1 MTDNN
6 EEEEWEMGWTEE
18 EEQGEE
24 KYGKDNHPN
33 NHPPESPGR
42 PKLDNGPKLRSG
54 STTSMN
60 SVSKFIDPK
69 QAAIHVG
76 SQSLAKGITSSPSFQ
91 ELERAIGATLALSL
105 NAEQQQ
111 DQQAQDGSSPS
122 VSKSG
127 SREWGNNNNSSKGG
141 GVGFN
146 ITQQKLQAQRLKQQ
160 QQYRQQQ
167 NQYPSSYSPRHYATN
182 RGGAQ
187 SPQTVM
193 TVATNARQ
201 ELGHFVNESDSRA
214 IILFHSPMLS
224 PIAVRDACQKYGVLY
239 YIRPEFHG
247 KGVTL
252 LSYFDLRCAIHAHG
266 SVVEELGPGAEA
278 SSHYSVM
285 LHAANNNSE
294 EFRLE
299 AKNLPKGFLETDVE
313 SIFSRYGQLRSIQ
326 KMFGTDEDS
335 AQERDNAEG
344 TMEASAFKVEYFNIQ
359 DARLAAS
366 ELCATSAQLLGPD
379 ATVSFAPLDSRK
391 QQLCRQLLATLSR
404 WRSELAPAMSL
415 QVAHHHH
422 PHGLGSISPVHGM
435 GGPYSPSNAHGG
447 GTLSPSTSFGML
459 PMGHM
464 APINGGTVPAIG
476 HDLQQSSFPGMYGG
490 PVGMSAVNNVMSSS
504 SSSLIIDQG
513 GNGVGVGQ
521 QHHHYPVSSG
531 GIPMQHHMQQQHSAG
546 GHAGGMQQM
555 QVNPYGVGAN
565 FPEVAMQ
572 QQMGGHNPYSHS
584 QLQQLQQQHPGGHP
598 FNNGGMN
605 NGNIDGGGS
614 GDVGQRMVS
623 SNGSMAMAGG
633 LVSNSNDIHRHNNSN
648 SNDGS
653 NAGNMNGS
661 KNIGDDGGGGHVY
674 GAPVPRDSRGQGSSD
689 PSQQQQWGGGGAP
702 GSTIPIN
709 GNNNNQMTMM
719 NNGNAQGV
727 FPQGNNGLPMGMGV
741 YLNNTQQHQQQQ
753 HYTYGASHHT
763 AAAYHQQQQQQQQHS
778 KGGQPMS
785 QQQQQQAPYG
795 YHQPQ
800 QQQQHQQQQQQQ
812 QSGGPH
818 NTIHGNGGQGQQQ
831 QQHRALPHHHNGGHT
846 YGGPGSSGS
855 SSSAGATLAGPGGAG
870 GRRGPSG
877 PQGRGGQQP
886 LGMMPQQ
893 QQQQVPGHA
902 SLQGSGQ
909 QQQQQQR
916 QQHGAAMFA
925 GSGGMMQHMGSP
937 QQQQQQQQH
946 PGGRSDSPSGASM
959 MGSGSSNGSSGGGDQ
974 SNGVDFSLD
983 LSRVKDGEDVRTT
996 VMVSGQS
1003 LILIN

>member
-1 MTDNN
+1 MSNSND
-6 EEEEWEMGWTEE
+6 EEEWGMGWTEE
-18 EEQGEE
+18 EDHVEE
-24 KYGKDNHPN
+24 KNQ
-33 NHPPESPGR
+33 PPESPGR
-42 PKLDNGPKLRSG
+42 TKLDGSKLRSG

-60 SVSKFIDPK
+60 SVSKFTDPK
-69 QAAIHVG
+69 QAAMHVG
-76 SQSLAKGITSSPSFQ
+76 TQSLAKGITSSPSFQ

-167 NQYPSSYSPRHYATN
+167 NQYPSSYSPRHYSTN

-193 TVATNARQ
+193 TVASNARQ

-252 LSYFDLRCAIHAHG
+252 LSYFDLRAAIHAHG

-326 KMFGTDEDS
+326 KMYGTDDDS
-335 AQERDNAEG
+335 AQERDNSEG
-344 TMEASAFKVEYFNIQ
+344 SMEASAFKVEYFNIQ

-422 PHGLGSISPVHGM
+422 PHGLGSVSPVHGM
-435 GGPYSPSNAHGG
+435 GGPYSPSNGHGG
-447 GTLSPSTSFGML
+447 GTLSPSSSFGML

-464 APINGGTVPAIG
+464 APINNGAGHPLNGPVIG

-513 GNGVGVGQ
+513 GNGVGLG
-521 QHHHYPVSSG
+521 QHHQYSVTSG
-531 GIPMQHHMQQQHSAG
+531 AVPIQHHMLHAAG
-546 GHAGGMQQM
+546 GHAGGMQQQM
-555 QVNPYGVGAN
+555 QVNHPYGVGAN

-572 QQMGGHNPYSHS
+572 QQMSGHNPYSHA
-584 QLQQLQQQHPGGHP
+584 QLQQLQQHPGGHP
-598 FNNGGMN
+598 FNDGGMN
-605 NGNIDGGGS
+605 NSNIDGGSS
-614 GDVGQRMVS
+614 GDMGQRMG
-623 SNGSMAMAGG
+623 SN
-633 LVSNSNDIHRHNNSN
+633 LVSNSNDTHRQNGGN
-648 SNDGS
+648 SNDGTS
-653 NAGNMNGS
+653 VRGMNG
-661 KNIGDDGGGGHVY
+661 GGPG
-674 GAPVPRDSRGQGSSD
+674 RDSRGQGSD
-689 PSQQQQWGGGGAP
+689 PSQQQQQQQQWGGGGASV
-702 GSTIPIN
+702 GTMSTN
-709 GNNNNQMTMM
+709 GNNNNNNNNQMMMMMMMM

-727 FPQGNNGLPMGMGV
+727 FPGVNNGQPMGMGV
-741 YLNNTQQHQQQQ
+741 YLNNSQHQQQQ
-753 HYTYGASHHT
+753 HYTYGTSHHT
-763 AAAYHQQQQQQQQHS
+763 AAPYHQQQQQHN

-785 QQQQQQAPYG
+785 QQQQQAPYG

-800 QQQQHQQQQQQQ
+800 QQHQQQQEAV
-812 QSGGPH
+812 
-818 NTIHGNGGQGQQQ
+818 IFRARYVY
-831 QQHRALPHHHNGGHT
+831 RALPHHHNGGHT
-846 YGGPGSSGS
+846 YGGPGSS
-855 SSSAGATLAGPGGAG
+855 SAGSTLAGPGGAAG
-870 GRRGPSG
+870 GRRGPNG
-877 PQGRGGQQP
+877 LQGRGGQHP
-886 LGMMPQQ
+886 LGMMPPPP
-893 QQQQVPGHA
+893 QVTGQA
-902 SLQGSGQ
+902 SLQGPG
-909 QQQQQQR
+909 QQR
-916 QQHGAAMFA
+916 QQQLGAANFA
-925 GSGGMMQHMGSP
+925 GSGGMMQPMGGP
-937 QQQQQQQQH
+937 QQQQQQH
-946 PGGRSDSPSGASM
+946 PGGRSDSPSGAGM
-959 MGSGSSNGSSGGGDQ
+959 MSGGSGGGEQ

-983 LSRVKDGEDVRTT
+983 LTRVKDGEDIRTT
-996 VMVSGQS
+996 VMVRALS
-1003 LILIN
+1003 LILIASEKQKVLHGLKTQCLSLLTLFFSSSLYFFCLHVPFASLSIACILNI

>member
-42 PKLDNGPKLRSG
+42 PKLDNNGQKLRSG

-60 SVSKFIDPK
+60 SVGKFIDPK
-69 QAAIHVG
+69 QAAMHVG

-111 DQQAQDGSSPS
+111 DQQSQDGSSPT

-167 NQYPSSYSPRHYATN
+167 NQYPSSYSPRHYIN

-201 ELGHFVNESDSRA
+201 ELGQFVNESDSRA

-252 LSYFDLRCAIHAHG
+252 LSYFDLRAAIHAHG
-266 SVVEELGPGAEA
+266 SVVDELGPGAEA

-326 KMFGTDEDS
+326 KMYGTDEDS
-335 AQERDNAEG
+335 SQERDNAEG
-344 TMEASAFKVEYFNIQ
+344 SMEASAFKVEYFNIQ

-435 GGPYSPSNAHGG
+435 GGPYSPSNTHGG
-447 GTLSPSTSFGML
+447 ATLSPSTSFGML

-464 APINGGTVPAIG
+464 APINGAAGHPLNGPAIG
-476 HDLQQSSFPGMYGG
+476 HEVQQSSFPGMYGG
-490 PVGMSAVNNVMSSS
+490 PVGMNAVNNVMSSS
-504 SSSLIIDQG
+504 SSSLIMDQG
-513 GNGVGVGQ
+513 GNGVGISQQ
-521 QHHHYPVSSG
+521 QHHQYSVSSG
-531 GIPMQHHMQQQHSAG
+531 AVPMQHHMQHAAG
-546 GHAGGMQQM
+546 GQM
-555 QVNPYGVGAN
+555 PVNPYGAGSN
-565 FPEVAMQ
+565 FPDVAMQ
-572 QQMGGHNPYSHS
+572 QQMGGHNPYSHA
-584 QLQQLQQQHPGGHP
+584 QLQHLQQHTGGHP
-598 FNNGGMN
+598 FNDNGMN
-605 NGNIDGGGS
+605 NSNIDGGS
-614 GDVGQRMVS
+614 GDMGQRMGSS
-623 SNGSMAMAGG
+623 SNGSMTVAGG
-633 LVSNSNDIHRHNNSN
+633 LASNNIDMHRQNGNII
-648 SNDGS
+648 NDG
-653 NAGNMNGS
+653 NNVGNMNGS
-661 KNIGDDGGGGHVY
+661 KNIGGDDGGGY
-674 GAPVPRDSRGQGSSD
+674 GARGQGHGQGLSD
-689 PSQQQQWGGGGAP
+689 PSQQQWGGGGAP
-702 GSTIPIN
+702 GGTMLPNS
-709 GNNNNQMTMM
+709 NNNQMMMMM

-727 FPQGNNGLPMGMGV
+727 FPGGNNGQQIGIGG
-741 YLNNTQQHQQQQ
+741 YLNNTQNHQQ
-753 HYTYGASHHT
+753 HYTYGTSHNT
-763 AAAYHQQQQQQQQHS
+763 AATYHQQQQQLQQHS
-778 KGGQPMS
+778 KGGQLMS
-785 QQQQQQAPYG
+785 QQQQVPYG
-795 YHQPQ
+795 YHQSPQHQ
-800 QQQQHQQQQQQQ
+800 QQQQQQQQQ

-818 NTIHGNGGQGQQQ
+818 TMHGNGGQGQQQ
-831 QQHRALPHHHNGGHT
+831 QRTLPHHHNGGHM
-846 YGGPGSSGS
+846 YGGPGSS
-855 SSSAGATLAGPGGAG
+855 SAGATFSGPGGVG

-886 LGMMPQQ
+886 LGMMQQ
-893 QQQQVPGHA
+893 QI
-902 SLQGSGQ
+902 QGSGQ
-909 QQQQQQR
+909 QQRQQQQ
-916 QQHGAAMFA
+916 QHVAPMFA
-925 GSGGMMQHMGSP
+925 GSVGMMQSMGSP
-937 QQQQQQQQH
+937 QQQQQQQQQPPQH
-946 PGGRSDSPSGASM
+946 QHQQQHLGGRSDSPSGASTM
-959 MGSGSSNGSSGGGDQ
+959 GGGDQ

-983 LSRVKDGEDVRTT
+983 LGRVKDGEDVRTT
-996 VMVSGQS
+996 VMVSEKKKKTLVS
-1003 LILIN
+1003 AHFCHF